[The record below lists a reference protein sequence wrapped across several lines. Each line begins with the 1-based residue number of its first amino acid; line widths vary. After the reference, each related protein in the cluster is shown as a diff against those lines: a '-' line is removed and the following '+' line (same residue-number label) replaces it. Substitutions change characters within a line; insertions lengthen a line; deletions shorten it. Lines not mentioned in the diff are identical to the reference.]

1 MTHSYRTSTRILA
14 ALHDAP
20 MNADAL
26 KHELDLG
33 QTALNLALAHLV
45 KSGRVEQDDRGCYF
59 LVKSDAA
66 PVPVVARGEPAAAP
80 APDQRAIA
88 DVVAQLTAPRVSTS
102 MSVGDQVLQVLIAA
116 GRITQD
122 DIQLASTLIGSRA

>member
-14 ALHDAP
+14 ALRGAP
-20 MNADAL
+20 MNGEAL
-26 KHELDLG
+26 KHELDIS
-33 QTALNLALAHLV
+33 QSALNLAIAHLV

-66 PVPVVARGEPAAAP
+66 PAPVVARGEPAAAP

-88 DVVAQLTAPRVSTS
+88 DVVAQLTAPRASTTI
-102 MSVGDQVLQVLIAA
+102 SVGDQVLQVLIAA

-122 DIQLASTLIGSRA
+122 DIQLASKLIGSRA